1 MGDLSAFH
9 ARMLEH
15 RVPVEHEP
23 RQVFGVRI
31 ANYVDPDGLVFG
43 VSERRG

>member
-1 MGDLSAFH
+1 
-9 ARMLEH
+9 MLEH

-23 RQVFGVRI
+23 RQVFDVRI